1 LIVHAD
7 HGIERAP
14 ATPLRHVERGSI
26 RIREVEGQERVRR
39 QVLECARPLGRADE
53 IDTEAVSGG
62 NEGLGA
68 VRAGREEEEEA
79 SQSYILPGV

>member
-1 LIVHAD
+1 M
-7 HGIERAP
+7 
-14 ATPLRHVERGSI
+14 ERGSI
-26 RIREVEGQERVRR
+26 RIREVERQERIRG
-39 QVLECARPLGRADE
+39 QVLERAGPLGRADE

-68 VRAGREEEEEA
+68 VGAGREEEKQP